1 MEKKKKKEDSLIK
14 LDHGQLMIDLTD
26 WANPVVI
33 LIQQL
38 HHFYLSGWHYNVLNI
53 GVGDFQFEKCFLI
66 SVSLWSEG

>member
-33 LIQQL
+33 LIQVCII
-38 HHFYLSGWHYNVLNI
+38 F
-53 GVGDFQFEKCFLI
+53 I
-66 SVSLWSEG
+66 SVAGIITFWILESVIFSFKSVS